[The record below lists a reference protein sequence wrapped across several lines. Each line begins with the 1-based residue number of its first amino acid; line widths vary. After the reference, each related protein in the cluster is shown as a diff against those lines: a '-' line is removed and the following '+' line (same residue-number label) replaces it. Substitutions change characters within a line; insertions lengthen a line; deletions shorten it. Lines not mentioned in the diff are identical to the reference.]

1 MPHILQSS
9 AKKTESTKYRDIWN
23 KDFIEKFFHTV
34 NILDLPA
41 TIQLAKIWRRQSTT
55 EMLKQKENFERFG
68 IK

>member
-9 AKKTESTKYRDIWN
+9 AKKTESTKYRDILN

-41 TIQLAKIWRRQSTT
+41 TIQLAKIWRRQSAT
-55 EMLKQKENFERFG
+55 EMLKQKENFEPFG
-68 IK
+68 I